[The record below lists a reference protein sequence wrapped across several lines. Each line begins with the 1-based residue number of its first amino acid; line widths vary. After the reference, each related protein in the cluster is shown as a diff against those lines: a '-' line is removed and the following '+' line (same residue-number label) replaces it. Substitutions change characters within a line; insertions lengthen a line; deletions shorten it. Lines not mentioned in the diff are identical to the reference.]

1 MPTSLIVALVRRR
14 QENLKFETSLGYIA
28 RLSQNK
34 TKQKQKPIKAGE
46 LSVFLVQE
54 KTDQWISVT
63 QLSITISKFLR

>member
-1 MPTSLIVALVRRR
+1 
-14 QENLKFETSLGYIA
+14 LGGWQKDLELEATLSYIA